1 MDVNPRSR
9 ANVAV
14 GLETQQR
21 NRAGVPSPTEIAPS
35 QEQAVSAFVIC
46 PHKTWGIAAMNGPQ
60 SAPTH
65 GEPLQP
71 SPGSLVVPTEGSPEE
86 RRHKALTVAAIF
98 IAAITGLAALYVAHA
113 IVLPVLIA
121 FVLRLLL
128 QPIFRFCLK
137 TRMPRSLAAIFTIAI
152 LLLMLVIAWI
162 PLSGSGIWVA
172 KLPDAVAMLAD
183 RLSLLREPIDFIQRI
198 VRHAEEATGGGG
210 DTTVAVQH
218 FDLVGTVIEGLRAVT
233 GGLFTTVIVLFFL
246 LVAGDKFLRR
256 LIELLPTFRQ
266 KRQLIEI
273 SQQIENDISA
283 YLFTISAMNVV
294 VGVMVAIAMFFCGMS
309 DPLLWGVLAL
319 ALNFVPILGPL
330 VGIGIFLLVGFVSFS
345 SDWLALL
352 PAALYLIIHV
362 IEGEIVTPM
371 LLARRFTLN
380 PVGVILSLVF
390 WYWMWGVPGAILA
403 VPMLAIAKIICD
415 RIETLQP
422 LGHML
427 ED

>member
-1 MDVNPRSR
+1 MI
-9 ANVAV
+9 
-14 GLETQQR
+14 GT
-21 NRAGVPSPTEIAPS
+21 
-35 QEQAVSAFVIC
+35 
-46 PHKTWGIAAMNGPQ
+46 Q

-65 GEPLQP
+65 RDS
-71 SPGSLVVPTEGSPEE
+71 SPVVPSEGSAEE
-86 RRHKALTVAAIF
+86 RRDKALTVAALFLATIVGF
-98 IAAITGLAALYVAHA
+98 AALYVARS

-128 QPIFRFCLK
+128 QPVFRLCLK
-137 TRMPRSLAAIFTIAI
+137 TRMPRSVAALLTMAI
-152 LLLMLVIAWI
+152 LVLMLFIAWV
-162 PLSGSGIWVA
+162 PMSGSAGLWVA
-172 KLPDAVAMLAD
+172 KLPDAISMLAD

-198 VRHAEEATGGGG
+198 VRHAEQATNGG
-210 DTTVAVQH
+210 DATVAVQH

-294 VGVMVAIAMFFCGMS
+294 VGIMVAIAMYFCGMS

-345 SDWLALL
+345 SDWLAVL

-380 PVGVILSLVF
+380 PVGVILALVF